1 MVSMLAALA
10 TLILSLTLRQACLV
24 SFTYGKGGSEKS
36 FTLPK
41 VTKFIEGTGICSP
54 VVYLLTTTEDELA
67 A

>member
-1 MVSMLAALA
+1 M
-10 TLILSLTLRQACLV
+10 V
-24 SFTYGKGGSEKS
+24 SFTYEKVGSEKS

-41 VTKFIEGTGICSP
+41 VTKFTEGTGICSP